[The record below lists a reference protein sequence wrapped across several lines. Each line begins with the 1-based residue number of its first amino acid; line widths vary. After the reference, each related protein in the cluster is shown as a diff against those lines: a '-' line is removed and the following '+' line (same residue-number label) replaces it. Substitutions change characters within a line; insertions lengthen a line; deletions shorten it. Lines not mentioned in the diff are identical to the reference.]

1 MYKMNKVAKLMLGT
15 LLISSLSG
23 CVMDGMTKP
32 SSGENGVFYG
42 MALKKGGMWDAK
54 TLCNSVPNTDARCAH
69 TEDYEVIMVLGQ
81 FSYEVG
87 MGGEVGIMALVKKD
101 FKGLDVLKSNEKM
114 SKKAPYAKAK
124 ITPNKFGEVLAVV
137 STNNDRVCFWKGQY
151 EEGGTICP
159 SFNYDYHNNF
169 HGIRTIIS
177 TE

>member
-1 MYKMNKVAKLMLGT
+1 MNKLEKLMLGT
-15 LLISSLSG
+15 LLVFNLNSAATAATMVNSAE
-23 CVMDGMTKP
+23 P
-32 SSGENGVFYG
+32 GVFYG
-42 MALKKGGMWDAK
+42 MALNPGEFWSVKQ
-54 TLCNSVPNTDARCAH
+54 LCESVPNKDERCAH
-69 TEDYEVIMVLGQ
+69 PNDYEVVKVLGQ

-87 MGGEVGIMALVKKD
+87 MGGDVGILALVKKD
-101 FKGLDVLKSNEKM
+101 FTGLDVLKSNIKM

-124 ITPNKFGEVLAVV
+124 ITPNQFGEVLSIV

-159 SFNYDYHNNF
+159 AFNYDYHNHF

>member
-1 MYKMNKVAKLMLGT
+1 MYKMNKVAKLMLGA
-15 LLISSLSG
+15 LLMFSLSG

-42 MALKKGGMWDAK
+42 AAVNPGPMWDSK
-54 TLCNSVPNTDARCAH
+54 HLCKSVPNTDARCAH
-69 TEDYEVIMVLGQ
+69 TEDYEVVQVLGQ

-87 MGGEVGIMALVKKD
+87 MGGAVGILALVKKD
-101 FKGLDVLKSNEKM
+101 FAGLDVLKSNVKM
-114 SKKAPYAKAK
+114 SKKVPYAKAK

-151 EEGGTICP
+151 EEGGTVCP
-159 SFNYDYHNNF
+159 TFNYDYHNNF